1 MLTTV
6 RKHTTQ
12 CRWPGQGFGGKQMRL
27 VLDDA
32 GELTPA
38 GSSLR
43 VQQVILWSAP
53 FVAVILLVLFLAFP
67 GFFPPMSPKMSAV
80 EVQQFYVDH
89 RAQVLFTMV
98 GFNLCG
104 ILIVPF
110 QMLIMAQMMRMK
122 TQSHIFAFSYLT
134 AVVAGATLFALSNI
148 FFSVAAFRPDQDA
161 SLVQLLNDL
170 AWITFV
176 APIGM
181 TVGELVLVALAI
193 FFDTVP
199 HPVLPRWVAYYSLLT
214 ALAIAPA
221 ALAAVATEG
230 PFAWNGAISFW
241 LRNVSYA
248 AFLITMFFVIRT
260 ALNRQAQEG
269 GLIE

>member
-1 MLTTV
+1 
-6 RKHTTQ
+6 
-12 CRWPGQGFGGKQMRL
+12 MRV

-38 GSSLR
+38 GSALR
-43 VQQVILWSAP
+43 AQQVILWSAP
-53 FVAVILLVLFLAFP
+53 FVAGTLLILFVAFP
-67 GFFPPMSPKMSAV
+67 GFLPPMSPEMSAV
-80 EVQQFYVDH
+80 EVQQFYADN
-89 RAQVLFTMV
+89 RAQVLFSMV

-110 QMLIMAQMMRMK
+110 QVLILAQMMRMK
-122 TQSHIFAFSYLT
+122 TQTHIYAFSYLT

-148 FFSVAAFRPDQDA
+148 FFSVAAFRPEQDA
-161 SLVQLLNDL
+161 SIVQMLNDL

-181 TVGELVLVALAI
+181 TVGELVLVGLAV
-193 FFDTVP
+193 FLDKGP
-199 HPVLPRWVAYYSLLT
+199 DPVMPRWVGYVAMVT
-214 ALAIAPA
+214 AACVAPA
-221 ALAAVATEG
+221 ALAAVVTSG
-230 PFAWNGAISFW
+230 PFAWNGVISFW

-260 ALNRQAQEG
+260 ALRRQAEDEG
-269 GLIE
+269 LVA